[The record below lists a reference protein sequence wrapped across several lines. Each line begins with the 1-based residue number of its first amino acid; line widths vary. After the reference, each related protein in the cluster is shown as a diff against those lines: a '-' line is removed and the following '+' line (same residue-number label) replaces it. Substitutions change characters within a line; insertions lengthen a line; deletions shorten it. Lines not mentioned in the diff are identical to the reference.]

1 MNHPRTIRSTLAL
14 GLVGILSLSACGG
27 SGAPEAAA
35 PAEVDYDCANPTE
48 ADSPIPVTFAANAIV
63 SNGAVYAGLKEGFF
77 EDHGIELEIQPVA
90 NVAAAISSVQG
101 GTTDFGFATSVS
113 IFQAIDSGIPVSIV
127 APFAGIAPDYY
138 DKMKAGEEGY
148 TTEVTA
154 LVAAPDSGI
163 ETPGDLEGKTV
174 AVADAKGQSELTTRY
189 VIREA
194 GADPDAV
201 EYTVMSFP
209 DSLNA
214 FKAGQ
219 VDAIFSV
226 DPFLKQATEAG
237 GEIISW
243 PGVETFHEGP
253 TSAII
258 SSNDF
263 IESNPDTVAR
273 FTCAIQ
279 ASNNFSNENQ
289 DAVRAATA
297 EAQDVDPATLAEA
310 TVPYF
315 YATAD
320 VEGLK
325 RFSSIMHE
333 FGFINEEIDI
343 ESVVLPRAR
352 ANA

>member
-1 MNHPRTIRSTLAL
+1 MTHPRTIASTLVL
-14 GLVGILSLSACGG
+14 GLAGILTLGACGG
-27 SGAPEAAA
+27 SASPQAASPAP
-35 PAEVDYDCANPTE
+35 VDYDCAKPTQPE
-48 ADSPIPVTFAANAIV
+48 KQIPVTFAALAIV

-77 EDHGIELEIQPVA
+77 KDHGLDVEIQPVA
-90 NVAAAISSVQG
+90 SIAAGISSVQG
-101 GTTDFGFATSVS
+101 GTTDFGFSTSVS
-113 IFQAIDSGIPVSIV
+113 IFQAMDNGVPISVV
-127 APFAGIAPDYY
+127 APFAGIAPNYY
-138 DKMKAGEEGY
+138 ENMKKGVAGY

-154 LVAAPDSGI
+154 LVAAPGSGI
-163 ETPGDLEGKTV
+163 ESPGDLSGRTV

-189 VIREA
+189 VVKEG
-194 GADPDAV
+194 GADPDSV
-201 EYTVMSFP
+201 KYTVMPFP

-219 VDAIFSV
+219 VDAIFTV

-237 GEIISW
+237 GKIISW

-253 TSAII
+253 TSGII

-263 IESNPDTVAR
+263 IKSNPETVAR

-279 ASNNFSNENQ
+279 ASNNFANENH
-289 DAVRAATA
+289 DAVRVATA
-297 EAQDVDPATLAEA
+297 EAQKVDPATLAKA

-325 RFSSIMHE
+325 RFSKIMHD
-333 FGFINEEIDI
+333 FGFINNEIDI

-352 ANA
+352 ANS